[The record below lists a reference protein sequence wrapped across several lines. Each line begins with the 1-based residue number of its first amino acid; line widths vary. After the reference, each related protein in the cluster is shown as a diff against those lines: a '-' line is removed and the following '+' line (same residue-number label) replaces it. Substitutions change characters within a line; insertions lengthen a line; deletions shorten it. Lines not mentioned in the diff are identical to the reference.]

1 MKQTFNEFIVG
12 LEDLD
17 VNEQL
22 SMYNDYE
29 FNYEETTTDITINIV
44 EVASELADNE
54 LERLQNESLDTDGQ
68 HPYFPCGI
76 VQEDPEDEN
85 ITIYTEEA
93 QDKFNELYDYYYT
106 FLEGFKIK

>member
-1 MKQTFNEFIVG
+1 MKQIFKEFIVG

-29 FNYEETTTDITINIV
+29 FNFENTTDITINIV

-54 LERLQNESLDTDGQ
+54 LERLQNESLYKDGQ
-68 HPYFPCGI
+68 NLYFPNGI
-76 VQEDPEDEN
+76 VQEDPDDEN
-85 ITIYTEEA
+85 TTIYTEEA
-93 QDKFNELYDYYYT
+93 QDKFNELYDWYYS

>member
-1 MKQTFNEFIVG
+1 MKQTFKEFIVG

-29 FNYEETTTDITINIV
+29 FNFENTTDITINIV

-54 LERLQNESLDTDGQ
+54 LERLQNESLYKDGQ
-68 HPYFPCGI
+68 NLYFPNGI
-76 VQEDPEDEN
+76 VQEDPDDEN
-85 ITIYTEEA
+85 TTIYTEEA
-93 QDKFNELYDYYYT
+93 QDKFNELYDWYYS